1 MTIKFKIKVRG
12 EKKPGYNIYAI
23 YVYTNICPNSMS
35 QKELINEAEKAPLLI
50 ELNVSN
56 FKITGL
62 SLELHF

>member
-1 MTIKFKIKVRG
+1 
-12 EKKPGYNIYAI
+12 
-23 YVYTNICPNSMS
+23 MS

-62 SLELHF
+62 SLELHFSYVNEEVKVCLHFYNMCSTSSQLWT